1 MHGPRCHPA
10 HWPGLWSATR
20 EVTPVRGWP
29 AAGLSAHCELDDA
42 GYLTFLKDRATG
54 APIELSGGE
63 IWARGPAG
71 SVLAV

>member
-1 MHGPRCHPA
+1 MERDPRE
-10 HWPGLWSATR
+10 G
-20 EVTPVRGWP
+20 TPVRGWP

-63 IWARGPAG
+63 I
-71 SVLAV
+71 